1 METLKTLIVSRF
13 KIISLLTVSMT
24 LSIVL
29 LMIRMKLN
37 QSFFYLFLVW
47 NLFLAVIPYAITTY
61 LGTKKT
67 LSKWSLL
74 FCFCAW
80 LLFLPNAPYIIT
92 DLLHLRTSSR
102 YLMWLDVLVVTSF
115 AYNGLM
121 LFFLSLLD
129 MESILKSFIKGKK
142 RFYLMTFILFLTG
155 FGIYLGRFLR
165 YNSWE
170 IVQNPL
176 ALFGDIMEIV
186 IHPTGH
192 IQAWVF
198 TLMFGAFLSVGFWM
212 FKALVRNE
220 HKNI

>member
-1 METLKTLIVSRF
+1 MKILNTRIVSRF
-13 KIISLLTVSMT
+13 KIIFLLTVSMT

-37 QSFFYLFLVW
+37 QSFFFLFLVW
-47 NLFLAVIPYAITTY
+47 NLFLAVLPYAITTY
-61 LGTKKT
+61 LRTKDK

-74 FCFCAW
+74 VYFCAW

-92 DLLHLRTSSR
+92 DLLHLRMSNQ

-115 AYNGLM
+115 AYNGLI

-129 MESILKSFIKGKK
+129 MECILKSFITSKK
-142 RFYLMTFILFLTG
+142 RFYLMTFIPFLTG

-170 IVQNPL
+170 ILQNPL
-176 ALFGDIMEIV
+176 ALFGDIMDIV
-186 IHPTGH
+186 LHPTLH
-192 IQAWVF
+192 LQAWVF
-198 TLMFGAFLSVGFWM
+198 TLTFGAFLSVGYWV
-212 FKALVRNE
+212 FKSLKNE
-220 HKNI
+220 L